1 MQRYPSGAQK
11 YAAQI
16 CRLWSQFTRGEELVE
31 LGPPEKGRHRG
42 EKELAARGLGDSGR
56 GWPAT
61 LVLAIIYVY
70 VVRSLD

>member
-42 EKELAARGLGDSGR
+42 EKELAARGLGDSVTR
-56 GWPAT
+56 GGADLQHWWWP
-61 LVLAIIYVY
+61 
-70 VVRSLD
+70 

>member
-56 GWPAT
+56 G
-61 LVLAIIYVY
+61 
-70 VVRSLD
+70 